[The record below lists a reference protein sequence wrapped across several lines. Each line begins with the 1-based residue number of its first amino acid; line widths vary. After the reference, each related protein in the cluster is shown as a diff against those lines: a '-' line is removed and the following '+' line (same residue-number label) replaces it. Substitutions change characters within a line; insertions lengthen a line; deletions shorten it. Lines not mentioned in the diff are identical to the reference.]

1 MMEELSGILKII
13 VVLSW
18 MSVLVTLFI
27 KVIIKKKV
35 NEAEKKAIDLE
46 KIRTV
51 KDFFLGVKRI
61 LVGSIIF
68 LCAYVNLKFLLDIS
82 NVITLILVPGILIP
96 ALITFEIYI
105 SVMDILL
112 KKGEEKLE
120 VEE

>member
-1 MMEELSGILKII
+1 MEELSGILKII

>member
-51 KDFFLGVKRI
+51 KDFFLGVKRV

-68 LCAYVNLKFLLDIS
+68 VSAYVNLKFILDIS

-96 ALITFEIYI
+96 SLITFEIYI
-105 SVMDILL
+105 SVMNLLL